1 MVKTFLKSYN
11 TIQKYKHRYDIK
23 NTNNLQNLNKIKV
36 YSEYEKQMIPKILP
50 GVILLTDQK
59 IQKGRK
65 LKEIKFS
72 NFEKD
77 ILMER
82 DKYLKK

>member
-1 MVKTFLKSYN
+1 
-11 TIQKYKHRYDIK
+11 
-23 NTNNLQNLNKIKV
+23 
-36 YSEYEKQMIPKILP
+36 MIPKILP